1 MDLFDKVS
9 KKTLQFKAG
18 SKIFWNGYDHIG
30 APAGMEQQLAFWRK
44 SQEIFSVSCMT
55 LSTPDEVKV
64 PHQNISKKQ
73 TKKKILIYEVVSKEQ
88 LMKSSHLLCIEI
100 TISCSQSATVANKL
114 IS

>member
-30 APAGMEQQLAFWRK
+30 APAGMEQQLGFWRK
-44 SQEIFSVSCMT
+44 SQEIFSVS

>member
-73 TKKKILIYEVVSKEQ
+73 TKKKNIDLWGCEQRAAHEV
-88 LMKSSHLLCIEI
+88 KSF
-100 TISCSQSATVANKL
+100 TVHWNYY
-114 IS
+114 